1 MFRVAVV
8 ACDAPGVALPV
19 AQDHAVL
26 ERVEAVL
33 LAKVGEQLH
42 RRLIGPLRR
51 RLGCCPVRTGK
62 AGAAGVFD
70 CSRFAHLDADVGV
83 VPAALAAAAAMPA
96 PVIPGEGLVNVAGVG
111 VNETVNTSPVITCA
125 VPILHENGRF
135 RLGASYAVE
144 HQALNG
150 DLAPRLI
157 AGVIGE
163 VALNNVHCWFS
174 LLPGTAVGA
183 GWVVGGVGAAAAAVI
198 FVVAV
203 LYQAQKTGLAPG
215 ESVERRHQRIRDA
228 ALLPVNPNHGHG
240 ESCYCDKQKGNDD
253 LAVL

>member
-1 MFRVAVV
+1 MRNIHLTTTKFYPMEMGQMKNLVLQAMVRNNAEDDLVRIVNV
-8 ACDAPGVALPV
+8 TMGE
-19 AQDHAVL
+19 VL
-26 ERVEAVL
+26 EY
-33 LAKVGEQLH
+33 
-42 RRLIGPLRR
+42 
-51 RLGCCPVRTGK
+51 
-62 AGAAGVFD
+62 
-70 CSRFAHLDADVGV
+70 
-83 VPAALAAAAAMPA
+83 
-96 PVIPGEGLVNVAGVG
+96 
-111 VNETVNTSPVITCA
+111 
-125 VPILHENGRF
+125 NGMREF
-135 RLGASYAVE
+135 
-144 HQALNG
+144 
-150 DLAPRLI
+150 I

-183 GWVVGGVGAAAAAVI
+183 GWVVGGVGADAAAVI